1 MVVISELIVLMR
13 SSLALKNYKNGLYDL
28 LLIDII
34 MPQMDGFKLSE
45 KIRKVDDRAKICF

>member
-45 KIRKVDDRAKICF
+45 KIRKVDGRAKICF